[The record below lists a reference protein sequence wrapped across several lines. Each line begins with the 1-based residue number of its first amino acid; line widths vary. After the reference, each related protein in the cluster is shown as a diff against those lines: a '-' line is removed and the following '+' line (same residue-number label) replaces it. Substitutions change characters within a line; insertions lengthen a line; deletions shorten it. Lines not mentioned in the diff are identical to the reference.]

1 MVAATAV
8 TLQRQKSLATLP
20 TTFDYESKL
29 IKRISSFNLKN
40 KLLLHGLPE
49 LTVPVDP
56 PFRSDFPLTSFFS
69 VNLLLFCTRLE
80 SRPAL
85 FSAANWHPFCSSD
98 KWDPRLGCFLS
109 KPEMKQAVH
118 GIFPSFP
125 YCLLVSV
132 KSRIAS
138 DILPDID
145 PVLQAGLVS
154 EVNLLDLLLLEL
166 IHTYIRGR

>member
-1 MVAATAV
+1 
-8 TLQRQKSLATLP
+8 
-20 TTFDYESKL
+20 
-29 IKRISSFNLKN
+29 
-40 KLLLHGLPE
+40 
-49 LTVPVDP
+49 
-56 PFRSDFPLTSFFS
+56 
-69 VNLLLFCTRLE
+69 
-80 SRPAL
+80 
-85 FSAANWHPFCSSD
+85 
-98 KWDPRLGCFLS
+98 
-109 KPEMKQAVH
+109 MKQAVH